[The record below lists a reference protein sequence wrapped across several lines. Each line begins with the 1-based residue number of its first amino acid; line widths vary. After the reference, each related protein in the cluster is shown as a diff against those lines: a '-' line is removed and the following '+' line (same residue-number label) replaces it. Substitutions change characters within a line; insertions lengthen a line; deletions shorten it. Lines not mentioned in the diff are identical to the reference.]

1 MRVHSRMDLVTVMWL
16 GSDYSDRNTV
26 AADLT
31 ALLWP
36 GIELAGRAG

>member
-1 MRVHSRMDLVTVMWL
+1 MMWV
-16 GSDYSDRNTV
+16 GSDYSDRDTI

-36 GIELAGRAG
+36 GIELAGTAE